1 MFFPK
6 IYLFCQ
12 DKRLVYN
19 GNCQLRIQV
28 ILNLSIINF
37 YPKFIQ
43 FVLRQCPLVL
53 QLLVLIRL
61 IFFKLSCWQTG
72 KLAHCADHA
81 HGEETQ
87 CHIENY
93 IFSRTWQTDWYSN
106 NYYCHVYL
114 SWYTWA
120 GTYDSRCTLRGG
132 PLEKWCGGGTFSTCT
147 NIFFKFFACVDN
159 FLKYNPLHE
168 FFCFNL

>member
-1 MFFPK
+1 MGIVNYAF
-6 IYLFCQ
+6 
-12 DKRLVYN
+12 RLSWTFAEP
-19 GNCQLRIQV
+19 LLISRSSIFIQ
-28 ILNLSIINF
+28 I

-43 FVLRQCPLVL
+43 FVLGQCPLVL

-87 CHIENY
+87 CHIVNY

-147 NIFFKFFACVDN
+147 NIFFN
-159 FLKYNPLHE
+159 FLLVSTI
-168 FFCFNL
+168 F